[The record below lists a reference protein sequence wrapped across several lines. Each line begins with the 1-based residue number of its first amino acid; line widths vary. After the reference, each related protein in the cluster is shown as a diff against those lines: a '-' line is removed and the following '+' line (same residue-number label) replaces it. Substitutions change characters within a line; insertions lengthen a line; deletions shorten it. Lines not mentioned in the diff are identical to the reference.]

1 MRWFDSSTTA
11 SKKRATPRRPT
22 RILASVL
29 LGFGAIATPQV
40 LSAADLA
47 LVVFPE
53 GGGLAV
59 DASIIDYAG
68 PSVVETVH
76 EGLRAEVRFII
87 QIYRDETGVSG
98 LLGDTLLG
106 EFSPTHLAHW
116 DPFQRMYTIRRHDG
130 SETVVADRTEYV
142 EELFTLKGYRIPADV
157 FEAGRDYYLLGQ
169 AAVVP
174 IRLVPA
180 LSILSVF
187 TDRQIAYTDWV
198 RSAIPSDIVD
208 TVAGAP
214 R

>member
-11 SKKRATPRRPT
+11 SKKRASPSRSVRT
-22 RILASVL
+22 LVFVL
-29 LGFGAIATPQV
+29 LGCAAIPQA

-53 GGGLAV
+53 DGFLAV
-59 DASIIDYAG
+59 DASIVGYAG

-76 EGLRAEVRFII
+76 EGLRSEVRFTI

-130 SETVVADRTEYV
+130 SETAVADRTEYV

-174 IRLVPA
+174 VRLVPA

-187 TDRQIAYTDWV
+187 TDRQIAATDWV
-198 RSAIPSDIVD
+198 RSAIPTDIVD
-208 TVAGAP
+208 TLAGVP